1 MWKSVP
7 EKCIPALKTTVHK
20 CKSCKMGEDQAI
32 NAVQTLLQRTAT
44 PAASAQPASKLTFH
58 RQAELTHTS
67 VSLPHISHPQV
78 FLKPAARCLLSLH
91 CAGSWPG
98 LFAIVSEHLSV
109 MHEVMWWMSGWVI
122 CSPFPFSLK
131 KESWACCA
139 VALLCFGD
147 VSVREIWLW
156 LGGRGCHTQPSFLST
171 PKWALLTRL
180 SQFFCYLSPAFL
192 WYQGYLVL
200 LCIMT

>member
-1 MWKSVP
+1 MWKPLP
-7 EKCIPALKTTVHK
+7 EKRIPTLKTTACK
-20 CKSCKMGEDQAI
+20 CKSRKMGENQAT
-32 NAVQTLLQRTAT
+32 NTGQTLLQRTAT

-58 RQAELTHTS
+58 MQAKLTHTS

-78 FLKPAARCLLSLH
+78 LLTTAARRLPSPR

-98 LFAIVSEHLSV
+98 LLAIVSEHLSV

-122 CSPFPFSLK
+122 CSPSAFSLK

-139 VALLCFGD
+139 VALLRFGD

-156 LGGRGCHTQPSFLST
+156 LRGRGHRAQPSFL
-171 PKWALLTRL
+171 
-180 SQFFCYLSPAFL
+180 
-192 WYQGYLVL
+192 
-200 LCIMT
+200 